1 MLSLKLTR
9 SNNNALHRK
18 DDVDRLYV
26 SRKEGRRKRRDIDTT
41 TRILFKKRTKK
52 DKLQRPET
60 TQTAQVSKALLT
72 STRILRRVLG
82 I

>member
-1 MLSLKLTR
+1 MSLKLTR

-18 DDVDRLYV
+18 DDKDRLYG
-26 SRKEGRRKRRDIDTT
+26 SRKEGRRKRRDIDMT

-60 TQTAQVSKALLT
+60 TQIAQVSKALLT

-82 I
+82 T

>member
-1 MLSLKLTR
+1 MPYIAKMTQIE
-9 SNNNALHRK
+9 
-18 DDVDRLYV
+18 YG
-26 SRKEGRRKRRDIDTT
+26 SRKEGRRKRRDIDMT

-82 I
+82 T